1 MTADSFLSLGHWVR
15 QNKVF
20 MVSEPH
26 NLANL
31 VFKRVDLLL
40 RRPTDTIKIIKQGE

>member
-20 MVSEPH
+20 MDSEPH

-40 RRPTDTIKIIKQGE
+40 RRPTDMIKIIKQGE